1 MDTHTMGAT
10 EAPTNPKSP
19 TGERHVGVGS
29 SRLSDPRAAGRQA
42 AQGALGPGEPAL
54 AVVLASSHLDHAGV
68 LAGIC
73 EVVPDVPL
81 VGCTT
86 AGEIAVSGPGESGV
100 VVLVLSGDG
109 FSVATGLGEIVDGD
123 LRSAAA
129 TAARCVDA
137 VDERSNKVLLLL
149 SDGLAGDQQEVVR
162 GAYQQVGAG
171 VPLVGGCAG
180 DDVRMEQTRQF
191 FGQRVLGNSIVAAA
205 IASDGPLGIGVR
217 HGWHPVGEPM
227 SITGSSGV
235 VVRTLDDRPA
245 LDVYLERLDAP
256 AEVRTDAGAFT
267 EFAATR
273 PLGLSR
279 RGRQE
284 IRFVATA
291 DFEERSIHCFAEVPQ
306 GGVGWIMTGDASSIL
321 DATNEA
327 CQEALEPLSGTDP
340 LGMVVFDCIA
350 RKGVLG
356 SEGVVEEVERIR
368 AHCTDAP
375 VAGFYTYGEIAR
387 VQGATGFHNQTL
399 VVLAIG

>member
-1 MDTHTMGAT
+1 MDTYAIRNTGAPVG
-10 EAPTNPKSP
+10 ARCVP
-19 TGERHVGVGS
+19 GERQVGVGS
-29 SRLSDPRAAGRQA
+29 SHLPDGRAAGRQA
-42 AQGALGPGEPAL
+42 VEDARNTAEPAL
-54 AVVLASSHLDHAGV
+54 VVVLASSYLDHRGM
-68 LAGIC
+68 LAGIR
-73 EVVPDVPL
+73 EILPDVPL
-81 VGCTT
+81 IGCTT
-86 AGEIAVSGPGESGV
+86 AGEIAASGPGESGV

-137 VDERSNKVLLLL
+137 VEERTNKVLLLL

-171 VPLVGGCAG
+171 IPLAGGCAG
-180 DDVRMEQTRQF
+180 DDIGMERTHQF
-191 FGQRVLGNSIVAAA
+191 FGGRVLGSSIVAAA

-227 SITGSSGV
+227 SITESSGV
-235 VVRTLDDRPA
+235 VVRSIDDRPA

-256 AEVRTDAGAFT
+256 LDARTDAAAFT
-267 EFAATR
+267 TFAATR
-273 PLGLSR
+273 PFGLSR

-291 DFEERSIHCFAEVPQ
+291 DFAQRTIHCFAEVPQ
-306 GGVGWIMTGDASSIL
+306 GGVGWIMSGDASSIL
-321 DATNEA
+321 DATSEA
-327 CQEALEPLSGTDP
+327 CQAAVAPLAGADP
-340 LGMVVFDCIA
+340 LGLLVFDCIA

-356 SEGVVEEVERIR
+356 SDGIVDEIERISGY
-368 AHCTDAP
+368 CPDSP
-375 VAGFYTYGEIAR
+375 VAGFYTYGEFAR